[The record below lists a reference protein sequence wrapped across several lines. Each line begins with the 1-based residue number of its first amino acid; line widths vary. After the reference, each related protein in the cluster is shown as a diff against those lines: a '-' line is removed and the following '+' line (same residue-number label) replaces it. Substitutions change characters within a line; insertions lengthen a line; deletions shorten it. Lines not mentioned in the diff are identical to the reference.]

1 MKKENSIV
9 KKMLEIG
16 RFLVPCRIYQNNGP
30 HIICINGV
38 QQSMAMW
45 HSFVLRFGSD
55 YRIVLFDFPNQGKG
69 RIISGPKQVT
79 FDEQVEIFLAVMD
92 KTGVS
97 PDAAICAASWGG
109 VIAVALAAKYPN
121 RIKRL
126 ILASLGTKPNK
137 KMVETIRKGSGVDM
151 ADRDQMAQILLKSFG
166 DQLPLR
172 IKQKI
177 ISQFQSMKEEEV
189 KAFYEHGLFI
199 ISSKNLSDL
208 VNLKNIKAK
217 TLLLNGE
224 KDTIIDLEDV
234 KFLAA
239 QIPNCEL
246 KIIKGVGHFLHME
259 REEVLDIYED
269 ILSRI
274 ERRHLKQKDE

>member
-1 MKKENSIV
+1 MKKDTSSV

-16 RFLVPCRIYQNNGP
+16 RFLIPCRVYENKGP

-45 HSFVLRFGSD
+45 HSFVLRFGRD

-79 FDEQVEIFLAVMD
+79 FDEQVEILLAVMD
-92 KTGVS
+92 KTNVS
-97 PDAAICAASWGG
+97 LDATICAASWGG
-109 VIAVALAAKYPN
+109 VIAVALAAEYPN

-137 KMVETIRKGSGVDM
+137 KMVETIKKGSGIDIN
-151 ADRDQMAQILLKSFG
+151 DRDQMAQILLKSFG
-166 DQLPLR
+166 DELPLR

-189 KAFYEHGLFI
+189 RSFYEHGLFI

-234 KFLAA
+234 KFLAT

-274 ERRHLKQKDE
+274 EQEALKTRR